1 MVLWQI
7 CICVG
12 LIFLILELF
21 MPLTFFLSLSI
32 GAFATAIVSVWFA
45 SKVVLIPVF
54 AILSICSLL
63 IFRPFLAKNNQHNSS
78 NETGIDG
85 KYIGKIAKVVKS
97 VNKNEGVISIYGER
111 WEARSDE
118 NIEAGLDAEIIKND
132 SLIMYVKKSDK

>member
-32 GAFATAIVSVWFA
+32 GEFATAIVSVCVA

-54 AILSICSLL
+54 AIL
-63 IFRPFLAKNNQHNSS
+63 
-78 NETGIDG
+78 
-85 KYIGKIAKVVKS
+85 
-97 VNKNEGVISIYGER
+97 
-111 WEARSDE
+111 
-118 NIEAGLDAEIIKND
+118 
-132 SLIMYVKKSDK
+132 

>member
-1 MVLWQI
+1 M
-7 CICVG
+7 
-12 LIFLILELF
+12 
-21 MPLTFFLSLSI
+21 
-32 GAFATAIVSVWFA
+32 
-45 SKVVLIPVF
+45 
-54 AILSICSLL
+54 